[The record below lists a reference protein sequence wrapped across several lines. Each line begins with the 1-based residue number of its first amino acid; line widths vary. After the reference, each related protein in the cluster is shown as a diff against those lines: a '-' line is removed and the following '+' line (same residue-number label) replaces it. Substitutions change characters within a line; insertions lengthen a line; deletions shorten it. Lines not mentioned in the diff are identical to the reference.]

1 LLPSRGLAVELVL
14 PLLVLPPLAD
24 EPRGTA
30 CPSELPP
37 PFELPPRRCWSAR
50 SDRGAR
56 IGWLGAL
63 FPIQPA
69 PALDDEELSPAL
81 DAAGD
86 DEEDEDE
93 EEADPPLSRGTADP
107 TVSPFDE
114 RDPACPAQAGA
125 SPSVKADAISPT
137 VNF

>member
-1 LLPSRGLAVELVL
+1 VELVL

-56 IGWLGAL
+56 IG
-63 FPIQPA
+63 
-69 PALDDEELSPAL
+69 
-81 DAAGD
+81 
-86 DEEDEDE
+86 
-93 EEADPPLSRGTADP
+93 
-107 TVSPFDE
+107 
-114 RDPACPAQAGA
+114 
-125 SPSVKADAISPT
+125 
-137 VNF
+137 

>member
-1 LLPSRGLAVELVL
+1 VELVL
-14 PLLVLPPLAD
+14 APLAD

-56 IGWLGAL
+56 IGWLGDAL

-69 PALDDEELSPAL
+69 PALEDDELPLEL
-81 DAAGD
+81 DAAGAD
-86 DEEDEDE
+86 DEEEDE
-93 EEADPPLSRGTADP
+93 GEDEADDPPPLSRGTADP
-107 TVSPFDE
+107 TVSPFEE
-114 RDPACPAQAGA
+114 RDPACPAQAGE